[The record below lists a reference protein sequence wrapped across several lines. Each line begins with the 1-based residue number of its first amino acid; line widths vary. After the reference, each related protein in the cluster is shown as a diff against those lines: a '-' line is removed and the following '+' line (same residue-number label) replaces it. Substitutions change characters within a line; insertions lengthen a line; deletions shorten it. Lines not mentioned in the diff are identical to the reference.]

1 MKKIADKSNASQ
13 THQQE
18 TPLIQNL
25 KRLMLRQGWRAA
37 PLSLAAGLHASY
49 VRDILRGRARHPSAE
64 RLERL
69 ARVLGVP
76 LQALTGSGGD
86 GAIRYSQPGET
97 QPAAELLRPPM
108 ALGVSDAMFGSR
120 IDADGN
126 LHLSVPRESPLRG
139 EAAQLLS
146 LFAAM
151 PAARRKALLFRLLRE
166 QDMDGADLGNASD
179 PARLWAQAMEPGFGR

>member
-1 MKKIADKSNASQ
+1 MKKTADKSNAPQ
-13 THQQE
+13 PQPLE
-18 TPLIQNL
+18 TPLVQNL

-76 LQALTGSGGD
+76 LQALTGSSQD
-86 GAIRYSQPGET
+86 APIRYGQ
-97 QPAAELLRPPM
+97 AAEAPGTAETLRPAKM
-108 ALGVSDAMFGSR
+108 MGVSDAMFGSR

-139 EAAQLLS
+139 DAAQLLS

-179 PARLWAQAMEPGFGR
+179 PARLWAQALEPGFGR